1 MIIYFRFS
9 GPTPENVIQQFTR
22 LIGRPFLPPYY
33 ALGFQLSR
41 YGYNTIN
48 NLKSAID
55 RTVNARIP
63 FDIQHGMNLDFFID
77 KPLYLLI

>member
-9 GPTPENVIQQFTR
+9 GPTPENVIQTYTR
-22 LIGRPFLPPYY
+22 LIGNPFFPPYY

-63 FDIQHGMNLDFFID
+63 FDIQHGMNF
-77 KPLYLLI
+77 K

>member
-55 RTVNARIP
+55 RTVNARIS

-77 KPLYLLI
+77 LCIC